1 MNNTFRHI
9 TGYTLG
15 GTCFLLLIPLGL
27 YRLSEA
33 EISRTGHHLFTSGF
47 LRHGFTLLFF
57 IPGLVFAAWSNI
69 YLNMVGKG
77 GPVDAFNIAI
87 SPRSGVLLTS
97 GPYRYTRNPMVFGA
111 VCLYTSFSV
120 WLNSPACLLA
130 VAGFLLLLTVYVKI
144 FEEPR
149 LLRDFGK
156 EYEEYRKRVSMIF
169 PFFLR
174 GRKN

>member
-1 MNNTFRHI
+1 MKDTLRHI
-9 TGYTLG
+9 LGYTLG
-15 GTCFLLLIPLGL
+15 GTCFLFLAPYGL
-27 YRLSEA
+27 YSLSESGVSIA
-33 EISRTGHHLFTSGF
+33 GDHLFRSDL
-47 LRHGFTLLFF
+47 LRYGLTVLFF

-69 YLNMVGKG
+69 YLNVVGKG
-77 GPVDAFNIAI
+77 GPVDAFNIPL
-87 SPRSGVLLTS
+87 SPRSRVLLTS

-111 VCLYTSFSV
+111 VCLYTSVSLF
-120 WLNSPACLLA
+120 LNSLPCLMA
-130 VAGFLLLLTVYVKI
+130 IAGFLLLLTVYVKI

-169 PFFLR
+169 PFYLG